1 MTDTAE
7 LIARPCPTCGYQIDR
22 VERLTNTVAAQAQE
36 IERKEL
42 NRLQAWARWEVSQR
56 QWEAA
61 EARVRETTQ
70 EYNALIESVRSL
82 CNEAYKQ
89 EETATIERPGRNDEI
104 EITPAMIRAGVEAFK
119 PFLFEYYHIFDSD
132 HPEIVR
138 AVWTAMC
145 KAVSYQAFVSKAVK
159 TYPQPSLRP
168 PGGAREGQEN
178 PT

>member
-82 CNEAYKQ
+82 CN
-89 EETATIERPGRNDEI
+89 DEI